1 MGDVEEHKTW
11 VMRRDF
17 DTKNRG
23 PLFVGFRPG
32 FMRAP
37 WEVWTDH
44 VHGECG
50 ESWSLS
56 PVTAVLTGLG
66 AAGGTEPLG
75 C

>member
-1 MGDVEEHKTW
+1 MGDEEGLRYKE
-11 VMRRDF
+11 
-17 DTKNRG
+17 RG
-23 PLFVGFRPG
+23 TVVVGFRPG
-32 FMRAP
+32 FMRAT

-50 ESWSLS
+50 GSWSL
-56 PVTAVLTGLG
+56 PPETAVLTGMG